1 MRLAICLTAALA
13 LCACSKPA
21 ETTNA
26 ADNKAAADTN
36 VAEANAAAPAATP
49 AAFQLNETT
58 WTFTDTDKDKTKVKE
73 SIDGQGNYIANS
85 LDGKKHL
92 DHGTAVM
99 KGDKACFTSAMTKDG
114 EECWTTK
121 PTEVGQSM
129 DTTSDK
135 GKKLTVTRVA
145 YEALTIPK

>member
-1 MRLAICLTAALA
+1 MRLTICLTAALA

-21 ETTNA
+21 TETANT
-26 ADNKAAADTN
+26 DTN
-36 VAEANAAAPAATP
+36 VAMDNSAATDMNAAAATP

-58 WTFTDTDKDKTKVKE
+58 WTFTDTDKDKTQVKE
-73 SIDGQGNYIANS
+73 SIDANGNYIANT

-92 DHGTAVM
+92 DHGTSVM

-114 EECWTTK
+114 EDCWTTK
-121 PTEVGQSM
+121 PVAIGESM